1 MTPKF
6 RIIIFQVY
14 HTTKN
19 VGIHFLLVCHL
30 RLTTALSADEQSDTH
45 ASYCLYTRKCAMKAW
60 LAFMHTTGI
69 HVQHSRGIILCIA
82 FDQRLIVVISDD
94 QSTKHHVTLF
104 YYVVHIPTN
113 LFLLLRQSGLQESS
127 SHLRGLLRCKCTN
140 NYQKQ
145 ERIGRNLST
154 KYTNPTNCAGII
166 RFLLYKELFLT
177 MKFGFWPN
185 TTICRVSLP
194 SLSTCKDAEL

>member
-1 MTPKF
+1 
-6 RIIIFQVY
+6 
-14 HTTKN
+14 
-19 VGIHFLLVCHL
+19 
-30 RLTTALSADEQSDTH
+30 
-45 ASYCLYTRKCAMKAW
+45 MKAW
-60 LAFMHTTGI
+60 LAFKHTTGI
-69 HVQHSRGIILCIA
+69 HTQHSRGILLRIV
-82 FDQRLIVVISDD
+82 FDLHSVVVISGS

-104 YYVVHIPTN
+104 YYVVYNPAN

-166 RFLLYKELFLT
+166 KFLMFKDLFLT
-177 MKFGFWPN
+177 MRLGFSPN

-194 SLSTCKDAEL
+194 SLSTSKDAEL